1 MFRAS
6 VSIFR
11 MIQGLIVSR
20 AVYVAAT
27 LGIADLL
34 EESSRPADELARL
47 TDSHPSS
54 LYRILRLLTALG
66 RAMLTDGLGGLRA
79 FDHILDAVRTGQ
91 PAFESAFG
99 MGVFEFLAGHP
110 EAAPSLT
117 PLSRSEPPH
126 SRRASPS
133 TRISRGCA
141 WSPTSAGGMRRR

>member
-1 MFRAS
+1 MS
-6 VSIFR
+6 VLR

-66 RAMLTDGLGGLRA
+66 IFTEPEPGSFGLSPLGERL
-79 FDHILDAVRTGQ
+79 RTGV
-91 PAFESAFG
+91 PG
-99 MGVFEFLAGHP
+99 
-110 EAAPSLT
+110 SL
-117 PLSRSEPPH
+117 RN
-126 SRRASPS
+126 
-133 TRISRGCA
+133 
-141 WSPTSAGGMRRR
+141 